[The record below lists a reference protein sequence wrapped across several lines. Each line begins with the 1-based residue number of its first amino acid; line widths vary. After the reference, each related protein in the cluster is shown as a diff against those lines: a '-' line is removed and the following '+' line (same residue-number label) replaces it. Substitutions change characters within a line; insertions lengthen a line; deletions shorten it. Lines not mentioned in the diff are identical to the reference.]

1 MLKLPKSGSLFVLC
15 SPCKLLLYGDRLY
28 PQIGHRE
35 EPSDGMALQVPLDKV
50 QGSWLGLMTIL
61 LACMNMIILLA
72 DLCWSMLQAELQ
84 WEELSAELVARVA
97 PLLFYMVNLRD
108 IARSPKISWF
118 RIQGFMQ
125 NPCSVKQLF
134 EALPE
139 RSDTLA
145 DEQLRRGMTCVLAY
159 FGRQGDIMGYPHVT

>member
-1 MLKLPKSGSLFVLC
+1 MVIDYTRRLAIEKSLVM
-15 SPCKLLLYGDRLY
+15 
-28 PQIGHRE
+28 
-35 EPSDGMALQVPLDKV
+35 GMALQVPLDKV

-72 DLCWSMLQAELQ
+72 DLCWSMLQAKELK

-139 RSDTLA
+139 RSETLA